1 VPLGCVE
8 LPMKTDTIITDVI
21 YPALAEVL
29 NDSRI
34 DASPHLRPDTSLFG
48 QGSPLD
54 SLGLV
59 SLLAIVEERIQTSQK
74 RDIVLASEEVFS
86 RAHSPF
92 RTVGA
97 LADYVVELLAE

>member
-1 VPLGCVE
+1 ME
-8 LPMKTDTIITDVI
+8 RDAIITGFI

-29 NDSRI
+29 SDSRI
-34 DASPHLRPDTSLFG
+34 AADPHLRPDTSLFG

-74 RDIVLASEEVFS
+74 RGVVLASEEVFS
-86 RAHSPF
+86 RARSPF
-92 RTVGA
+92 RTVGS
-97 LADYVVELLAE
+97 LADYVAELLGE

>member
-1 VPLGCVE
+1 ME
-8 LPMKTDTIITDVI
+8 RDAIITGVI

-29 NDSRI
+29 SDSRI
-34 DASPHLRPDTSLFG
+34 EAGPHLRPDTSLFG
-48 QGSPLD
+48 DGSPLD

-74 RDIVLASEEVFS
+74 REIVLASEAVFS
-86 RAHSPF
+86 RARSPF

-97 LADYVVELLAE
+97 LADYVAELLAE

>member
-1 VPLGCVE
+1 
-8 LPMKTDTIITDVI
+8 M
-21 YPALAEVL
+21 AEVL
-29 NDSRI
+29 SDKRI
-34 DASPHLRPDTSLFG
+34 EVGPHLRPDTSLFG
-48 QGSPLD
+48 PGSPLD

-74 RDIVLASEEVFS
+74 KEIVLASEAVFS

-97 LADYVVELLAE
+97 LADFVAELLAE